1 MRSRSTL
8 HLAER
13 LVELIAIAAA
23 YYAVGRLSLLLAIP
37 PGYAT
42 AVWPASGIALAAT
55 LLRGYRVWPGILLGS
70 FLINVWTSLD
80 TGSAASIFKSIF
92 LVISIGAGASLQAIV
107 GALLMSRFVRH
118 PTALIGEK
126 DVFKF
131 LLLGGPISCL
141 VNATWGVTS
150 LLLAGVIQPADYLL
164 HWWTWWLG
172 DTIGVIAFTPLVLIW
187 AAKPQG
193 ASLRRQ
199 ISVSLP
205 VCLTFALVV
214 LCFVYTSAW
223 EQNRIAAEFERRTDK
238 VFQELEENFDNYID
252 ALHSI
257 ESFFGSSVNVGR
269 QEFKSFVSRWFSRHP
284 GIQALSWN
292 PRVLD
297 SERTAYEQAARRN
310 GFTNF
315 QITEQNGQGEL
326 ARAAPRAEYAPVYYL
341 EPYVGNESA
350 LGFDVASDPIRRE
363 ALNQAR
369 DTGKPRATDPTT
381 LVQDAELKPGFLV
394 FLPIYRNGLPQ
405 RTPEER
411 RRNLQGYATG
421 AFRFSDLIKTSLK
434 GGEEPKDVEIRLYD
448 DTGGG
453 KRRLLYDHRSQALSS
468 KDPPVETDTVMKPA
482 VLQRVIPFEM
492 AGRRWIIQFA
502 PTKEYLTAQRSWQV
516 WSVLAGGLLFTGLL
530 GAFLLM
536 VTGRAAELQAINR
549 DLQKEITDRKSAEEA
564 LRKSEARKG
573 AILESVL
580 DGIISMDHEGKLL
593 EFNPAA
599 EKMFRYKRADVVGK
613 SMAELIIPP
622 SLREKHRHG
631 MAHYL
636 ATGEGPILGKRIEM
650 PAMRADGT
658 EFPVELSVTRIGQ
671 DEPPLF
677 TGYFRDT
684 TDQKAQEEIRRRSEE
699 LEEQNRRVQEA
710 NRLKSEF
717 LANMSHELRTPLN
730 AIIGFSELI
739 HDAKLGPVSAEHK
752 EYLGDILTSARHLL
766 ALINDVLD
774 LAKVEAGKMDFS
786 PEPIN
791 LTKLIG
797 DLRKIFQPLS
807 ASKRLTVEVEVASM
821 IEQVVIDPA
830 KLKQV
835 LYNYL
840 SNAIK
845 FTPDGGRVTVR
856 ALPEDPEHFRLE
868 VEDTGIGIEP
878 DQISKLFVE
887 FQQLEAG
894 ITKKHQGTGLGLAL
908 TKKIVEAQGG
918 RVGVQSTHGRGSL
931 FHAVLPRNA
940 EQKKEF
946 RVEDFPSASS
956 TTDAPKV
963 LVIED
968 NDQDRNWLIKILAD
982 AGYSVDAIMTGTEG
996 IAKAQDNIYSAVL
1009 LDLILPDTGGWD
1021 ILHSI
1026 RANGPN
1032 QSTPVIVVTVV
1043 AEKGVAQGFPIQDYL
1058 VKPIHSDT
1066 LLDSLRNAGVEP
1078 NGIERKVLVVDDDP
1092 NTLKIARTALQSS
1105 GYRAVCHASPTGG
1118 LAAAANSELDAVILD
1133 LLMPEMDGF
1142 EFLERL
1148 RQSANNKN
1156 VPVIVWTNKDITME
1170 EMDRLKRSAQ
1180 SIALK
1185 GRDNIDAVI
1194 RDLQRHLP
1202 QSAAN
1207 PSSVEKQIGAASLK
1221 S

>member
-80 TGSAASIFKSIF
+80 TGSATSIFKSIF

-214 LCFVYTSAW
+214 LSFVYTSAW
-223 EQNRIAAEFERRTDK
+223 EQTRIAAEFERRTDK
-238 VFQELEENFDNYID
+238 VFQELEDNFDNYID

-257 ESFFGSSVNVGR
+257 ESFFGSSVTVGR
-269 QEFKSFVSRWFSRHP
+269 QEFKSFVSRWFLRHR

-326 ARAAPRAEYAPVYYL
+326 ARAAPRAEYVPVYYL

-350 LGFDVASDPIRRE
+350 LGFDVASDPVRRE

-421 AFRFSDLIKTSLK
+421 AFRVSDLIKTSLK

-453 KRRLLYDHRSQALSS
+453 KRRLLYDHRSQALGS

-502 PTKEYLTAQRSWQV
+502 PTKEYLAAQRSWQV
-516 WSVLAGGLLFTGLL
+516 WSVLAGGLLFSGLL

-580 DGIISMDHEGKLL
+580 DGIITMDHEGKLL

-599 EKMFRYKRADVVGK
+599 EEMFRYKRADVVGK

-622 SLREKHRHG
+622 SLRERHRRG
-631 MAHYL
+631 IAHYL
-636 ATGEGPILGKRIEM
+636 ATGEGPILGNRIEM
-650 PAMRADGT
+650 TAMRADGT
-658 EFPVELSVTRIGQ
+658 EFPVELSVMRIGQ

-677 TGYFRDT
+677 TGYFRDI
-684 TDQKAQEEIRRRSEE
+684 TDQNAQEEIRRRSEE

-730 AIIGFSELI
+730 GIIGFAELM
-739 HDAKLGPVSAEHK
+739 HDGRVGPISTQHQ
-752 EYLGDILTSARHLL
+752 EYLGDILTSAKHLL
-766 ALINDVLD
+766 QLINDVLD
-774 LAKVEAGKMDFS
+774 LSKVEAGKFEFK
-786 PEPIN
+786 PEPVIPE
-791 LTKLIG
+791 LLVREVCEIVRTL
-797 DLRKIFQPLS
+797 
-807 ASKRLTVEVEVASM
+807 AAHKRIQLGIEIDAAVTGIVADSRS
-821 IEQVVIDPA
+821 
-830 KLKQV
+830 LKQI

-840 SNAIK
+840 SNALK
-845 FTPDGGRVTVR
+845 FTPDEGKVVIRVK
-856 ALPEDPEHFRLE
+856 PENQDYFRIE
-868 VEDTGIGIEP
+868 VEDSGIGIKA
-878 DQISKLFVE
+878 DDLGRLFVE
-887 FQQLEAG
+887 FQQLDAG
-894 ITKKHQGTGLGLAL
+894 SAKKYSGTGLGLAL
-908 TKKIVEAQGG
+908 TKRIVEAHGG
-918 RVGVQSTHGRGSL
+918 KVGVDSTVEKGSI
-931 FHAVLPRNA
+931 FYAVLPRVFHVPGEIVDQERFA
-940 EQKKEF
+940 MAPPGAPLILV
-946 RVEDFPSASS
+946 VEDEP
-956 TTDAPKV
+956 
-963 LVIED
+963 ED
-968 NDQDRNWLIKILAD
+968 RAWLARELAE
-982 AGYSVDAIMTGTEG
+982 AGYAVDTVATGAEALVHCREMRFDAIMLDMMLPDMSGR
-996 IAKAQDNIYSAVL
+996 AVL
-1009 LDLILPDTGGWD
+1009 GK
-1021 ILHSI
+1021 I
-1026 RANGPN
+1026 RERGLNLE
-1032 QSTPVIVVTVV
+1032 TPVIVVSVL
-1043 AEKGVAQGFPIQDYL
+1043 ADKGIGVGYEVRDILA
-1058 VKPIHSDT
+1058 KPVSGDEI
-1066 LLDSLRNAGVEP
+1066 LKALKRCGVEP
-1078 NGIERKVLVVDDDP
+1078 SNRRPILVVDDDESALKLADK
-1092 NTLKIARTALQSS
+1092 TLRAL
-1105 GYRAVCHASPTGG
+1105 GYRAVCRQDVTSALS
-1118 LAAAANSELDAVILD
+1118 AAAKEHPAAVILD
-1133 LLMPEMDGF
+1133 VVIPEINGF
-1142 EFLERL
+1142 EFLKRF
-1148 RQSANNKN
+1148 RNTQAGRRT
-1156 VPVIVWTNKDITME
+1156 PVIVWTGKDLTSAERRHLQSTADSVVMKSE
-1170 EMDRLKRSAQ
+1170 VADELLRELKDCFERRTVTRKGHPGRDLKR
-1180 SIALK
+1180 I
-1185 GRDNIDAVI
+1185 IC
-1194 RDLQRHLP
+1194 
-1202 QSAAN
+1202 
-1207 PSSVEKQIGAASLK
+1207 
-1221 S
+1221 

>member
-214 LCFVYTSAW
+214 LSFVYTSAW
-223 EQNRIAAEFERRTDK
+223 EQTRIAAEFERRTDK
-238 VFQELEENFDNYID
+238 VFQELEDNFDNYID

-269 QEFKSFVSRWFSRHP
+269 QEFKSFVSRWFLRHR

-297 SERTAYEQAARRN
+297 TERTAYEQAARRN

-326 ARAAPRAEYAPVYYL
+326 ARAAPRAEYVPVFYL

-350 LGFDVASDPIRRE
+350 LGFDVASDPVRRE

-421 AFRFSDLIKTSLK
+421 AFRVSDLIKTSLK

-453 KRRLLYDHRSQALSS
+453 KRRLLYDHRSQALGS

-502 PTKEYLTAQRSWQV
+502 PTKEYLAAQRSWQV
-516 WSVLAGGLLFTGLL
+516 WSVLAGGLLFSGLL

-580 DGIISMDHEGKLL
+580 DGIITMDHEGKLL

-599 EKMFRYKRADVVGK
+599 EEMFGCKRADVVGK
-613 SMAELIIPP
+613 SLAELIIPP
-622 SLREKHRHG
+622 SLREKHRRG

-658 EFPVELSVTRIGQ
+658 EFPIELSVMRIGQ

-677 TGYFRDT
+677 TGYFRDI
-684 TDQKAQEEIRRRSEE
+684 TDQNAQEEIRRRSEE

-730 AIIGFSELI
+730 GIIGFAELM
-739 HDAKLGPVSAEHK
+739 HDGRVGPVSTQHQ
-752 EYLGDILTSARHLL
+752 EYLGDILTSAKHLL
-766 ALINDVLD
+766 QLINDVLD
-774 LAKVEAGKMDFS
+774 LSKVAAGKFEFK
-786 PEPIN
+786 PEPVIPE
-791 LTKLIG
+791 LLVREVCEIVRTL
-797 DLRKIFQPLS
+797 
-807 ASKRLTVEVEVASM
+807 AAHKRIQLGIEIDAAVTGIVADSRS
-821 IEQVVIDPA
+821 
-830 KLKQV
+830 LKQI

-840 SNAIK
+840 SNALK
-845 FTPDGGRVTVR
+845 FTPDEGKVVIRVK
-856 ALPEDPEHFRLE
+856 PENQDYFRIE
-868 VEDTGIGIEP
+868 VEDSGIGIKA
-878 DQISKLFVE
+878 DDLGRLFVE
-887 FQQLEAG
+887 FQQLDASSA
-894 ITKKHQGTGLGLAL
+894 KKYSGTGLGLAL
-908 TKKIVEAQGG
+908 TKRIVEAHGG
-918 RVGVQSTHGRGSL
+918 KVGVDSTVEKGSI
-931 FHAVLPRNA
+931 FYAVLPRVFHVPGEIVDQERFA
-940 EQKKEF
+940 MAPPGAPLILV
-946 RVEDFPSASS
+946 VEDEP
-956 TTDAPKV
+956 
-963 LVIED
+963 ED
-968 NDQDRNWLIKILAD
+968 RAWLARELAE
-982 AGYSVDAIMTGTEG
+982 AGYAVDTITTGAEALVHYREMRFDTIMLDMMLPDMSGR
-996 IAKAQDNIYSAVL
+996 AVL
-1009 LDLILPDTGGWD
+1009 GK
-1021 ILHSI
+1021 I
-1026 RANGPN
+1026 RKRGLNLE
-1032 QSTPVIVVTVV
+1032 TPVIVVSVL
-1043 AEKGVAQGFPIQDYL
+1043 ADKGIGVGYEVRDILA
-1058 VKPIHSDT
+1058 KPVSGDEI
-1066 LLDSLRNAGVEP
+1066 LKALKRCGVEP
-1078 NGIERKVLVVDDDP
+1078 SNRRPILVVDDDESALKLADK
-1092 NTLKIARTALQSS
+1092 TLRAL
-1105 GYRAVCHASPTGG
+1105 GYRAVCRQDVTSALS
-1118 LAAAANSELDAVILD
+1118 AAAKERPAAVVLD
-1133 LLMPEMDGF
+1133 LVIPGINGF
-1142 EFLERL
+1142 EFLKRF
-1148 RQSANNKN
+1148 RNTRAGRRT
-1156 VPVIVWTNKDITME
+1156 PVIVWTGKDLTSAERRHLQSTADSVVMKSE
-1170 EMDRLKRSAQ
+1170 VADELLRELKDCFERRTVTRKGHPGRDLKR
-1180 SIALK
+1180 I
-1185 GRDNIDAVI
+1185 IC
-1194 RDLQRHLP
+1194 
-1202 QSAAN
+1202 
-1207 PSSVEKQIGAASLK
+1207 
-1221 S
+1221 

>member
-80 TGSAASIFKSIF
+80 TGSATSIFKSIF
-92 LVISIGAGASLQAIV
+92 LVVSIGAGASLQAIV

-131 LLLGGPISCL
+131 LLLGGPVSCL

-150 LLLAGVIQPADYLL
+150 LLLAGVIQPADYLF

-223 EQNRIAAEFERRTDK
+223 ERNRIAAEFERRTDK
-238 VFQELEENFDNYID
+238 VFQELEDNFDNYID

-257 ESFFGSSVNVGR
+257 ESFFGSSVTVGR
-269 QEFKSFVSRWFSRHP
+269 QEFKSFVSRWFLRHR

-326 ARAAPRAEYAPVYYL
+326 ARAAPRAEYVPVYYL

-350 LGFDVASDPIRRE
+350 LGFDVASDPVRRE

-421 AFRFSDLIKTSLK
+421 AFRVSDLIKTSLK

-453 KRRLLYDHRSQALSS
+453 KRRLLYDHRSQALGS

-502 PTKEYLTAQRSWQV
+502 PTKEYLAAQRSWQV
-516 WSVLAGGLLFTGLL
+516 WSVLAGGLLFSGLL

-580 DGIISMDHEGKLL
+580 DGIITMDHEGKLL

-599 EKMFRYKRADVVGK
+599 EEMFRYKRADVVGK

-622 SLREKHRHG
+622 SLRERHRRG
-631 MAHYL
+631 IAHYL

-658 EFPVELSVTRIGQ
+658 EFPIELSVMRIGQ

-677 TGYFRDT
+677 TGYFRDI
-684 TDQKAQEEIRRRSEE
+684 TDQNAQEEIRRRSEE

-730 AIIGFSELI
+730 GIIGFAELM
-739 HDAKLGPVSAEHK
+739 HDGRVGPVSTQHQ
-752 EYLGDILTSARHLL
+752 EYLGDILTSAKHLL
-766 ALINDVLD
+766 QLINDVLD
-774 LAKVEAGKMDFS
+774 LSKVEAGKFEFK
-786 PEPIN
+786 PEPVIPE
-791 LTKLIG
+791 LLV
-797 DLRKIFQPLS
+797 R
-807 ASKRLTVEVEVASM
+807 EVCEIVRTLAAHRRIQLGIEIDAAVTGIVADSRS
-821 IEQVVIDPA
+821 
-830 KLKQV
+830 LKQI

-840 SNAIK
+840 SNALK
-845 FTPDGGRVTVR
+845 FTPDEGKVVIRVK
-856 ALPEDPEHFRLE
+856 PENQDYFRIE
-868 VEDTGIGIEP
+868 VEDSGIGIKA
-878 DQISKLFVE
+878 DDLGRLFVE
-887 FQQLEAG
+887 FQQLDAG
-894 ITKKHQGTGLGLAL
+894 SAKKYSGTGLGLVL
-908 TKKIVEAQGG
+908 TKRIVEAHGG
-918 RVGVQSTHGRGSL
+918 KVGVDSTVEKGSI
-931 FHAVLPRNA
+931 FYAVLPRVFHVPGEIVDQERFA
-940 EQKKEF
+940 MAPPGAPLILV
-946 RVEDFPSASS
+946 VEDEP
-956 TTDAPKV
+956 
-963 LVIED
+963 ED
-968 NDQDRNWLIKILAD
+968 RAWLARELAE
-982 AGYSVDAIMTGTEG
+982 AGYAVDTVATGAEALVHCREMRFDAIMLDMMLPDMSGR
-996 IAKAQDNIYSAVL
+996 AVL
-1009 LDLILPDTGGWD
+1009 GE
-1021 ILHSI
+1021 I
-1026 RANGPN
+1026 RERGLNLE
-1032 QSTPVIVVTVV
+1032 TPVIVVSVL
-1043 AEKGVAQGFPIQDYL
+1043 ADKGIGVGYEVRDILA
-1058 VKPIHSDT
+1058 KPVSGDEI
-1066 LLDSLRNAGVEP
+1066 LKALDRCGVEP
-1078 NGIERKVLVVDDDP
+1078 SNRRPILVVDDDESALKLADK
-1092 NTLKIARTALQSS
+1092 TLRAL
-1105 GYRAVCHASPTGG
+1105 GYRAVCRQDVTSALS
-1118 LAAAANSELDAVILD
+1118 AAAKEHPAAVILD
-1133 LLMPEMDGF
+1133 VVIPEINGF
-1142 EFLERL
+1142 EFLKRF
-1148 RQSANNKN
+1148 RNTQAGRRT
-1156 VPVIVWTNKDITME
+1156 PVIVWTGKDLTSAERRHLQSTADSVVMKSE
-1170 EMDRLKRSAQ
+1170 VADELLRELKDCFERRTVTRKGHPGRDLKR
-1180 SIALK
+1180 I
-1185 GRDNIDAVI
+1185 IC
-1194 RDLQRHLP
+1194 
-1202 QSAAN
+1202 
-1207 PSSVEKQIGAASLK
+1207 
-1221 S
+1221 

>member
-80 TGSAASIFKSIF
+80 TGSATSIFKSIF
-92 LVISIGAGASLQAIV
+92 LVVSIGAGASLQAIV

-214 LCFVYTSAW
+214 LSFVYTSAW
-223 EQNRIAAEFERRTDK
+223 EQTRIAAEFERRTDK
-238 VFQELEENFDNYID
+238 VFQELEDNFDNYID

-257 ESFFGSSVNVGR
+257 ESFFGSSVTVGR
-269 QEFKSFVSRWFSRHP
+269 QEFKSFVSRWFLRHR

-421 AFRFSDLIKTSLK
+421 AFRVSDLIKTSLK

-453 KRRLLYDHRSQALSS
+453 KRRLLYDHRSQALGS

-502 PTKEYLTAQRSWQV
+502 PTKEYLAAQRSWQV

-530 GAFLLM
+530 GAFLLV

-580 DGIISMDHEGKLL
+580 DGIITMDHEGKLL

-599 EKMFRYKRADVVGK
+599 EEMFRYKRADVVGK

-622 SLREKHRHG
+622 SLRERHRRG
-631 MAHYL
+631 IAHYL
-636 ATGEGPILGKRIEM
+636 ATGEGPILGNRIEM
-650 PAMRADGT
+650 TAMRADGT
-658 EFPVELSVTRIGQ
+658 EFPVELSVMRIGQ

-677 TGYFRDT
+677 TGYFRDI
-684 TDQKAQEEIRRRSEE
+684 TDQNAQEEIRRRSEE

-730 AIIGFSELI
+730 GIIGFAELM
-739 HDAKLGPVSAEHK
+739 HDGRVGPISTQHQ
-752 EYLGDILTSARHLL
+752 EYLGDILTSAKHLL
-766 ALINDVLD
+766 QLINDVLD
-774 LAKVEAGKMDFS
+774 LSKVEAGKFEFK
-786 PEPIN
+786 PEPVIPE
-791 LTKLIG
+791 LLVREVCEIVRTL
-797 DLRKIFQPLS
+797 
-807 ASKRLTVEVEVASM
+807 AAHKRIQLGIEIDAAVTGIVADSRS
-821 IEQVVIDPA
+821 
-830 KLKQV
+830 LKQI

-840 SNAIK
+840 SNALK
-845 FTPDGGRVTVR
+845 FTPDEGKVVIRVK
-856 ALPEDPEHFRLE
+856 PENQDYFRIE
-868 VEDTGIGIEP
+868 VEDSGIGIKA
-878 DQISKLFVE
+878 DDLGRLFVE
-887 FQQLEAG
+887 FQQLDAG
-894 ITKKHQGTGLGLAL
+894 SAKKYSGTGLGLAL
-908 TKKIVEAQGG
+908 TKRIVEAHGG
-918 RVGVQSTHGRGSL
+918 KVGVDSTVEKGSI
-931 FHAVLPRNA
+931 FYAVLPRVFHVPGEIVDQERFA
-940 EQKKEF
+940 MAPPGAPLILV
-946 RVEDFPSASS
+946 VEDEP
-956 TTDAPKV
+956 
-963 LVIED
+963 ED
-968 NDQDRNWLIKILAD
+968 RAWLARELAE
-982 AGYSVDAIMTGTEG
+982 AGYAVDTVATGAEALVHCREMRFDAIMLDMMLPDMSGR
-996 IAKAQDNIYSAVL
+996 AVL
-1009 LDLILPDTGGWD
+1009 GK
-1021 ILHSI
+1021 I
-1026 RANGPN
+1026 RERGLNLE
-1032 QSTPVIVVTVV
+1032 TPVIVVSVL
-1043 AEKGVAQGFPIQDYL
+1043 ADKGIGVGYEVRDILA
-1058 VKPIHSDT
+1058 KPVSGDEI
-1066 LLDSLRNAGVEP
+1066 LKALKRCGVEP
-1078 NGIERKVLVVDDDP
+1078 SNRRPILVVDDDESALKLADK
-1092 NTLKIARTALQSS
+1092 TLRAL
-1105 GYRAVCHASPTGG
+1105 GYRAVCRQDVTSALS
-1118 LAAAANSELDAVILD
+1118 AAAKEHPAAVILD
-1133 LLMPEMDGF
+1133 VVIPEINGF
-1142 EFLERL
+1142 EFLKRF
-1148 RQSANNKN
+1148 RNTQAGRRT
-1156 VPVIVWTNKDITME
+1156 PVIVWTGKDLTSAERRHLQSTADSVVMKSE
-1170 EMDRLKRSAQ
+1170 VADELLRELKDCFERRTVTRKGHPGRDLKR
-1180 SIALK
+1180 I
-1185 GRDNIDAVI
+1185 IC
-1194 RDLQRHLP
+1194 
-1202 QSAAN
+1202 
-1207 PSSVEKQIGAASLK
+1207 
-1221 S
+1221 

>member
-1 MRSRSTL
+1 M
-8 HLAER
+8 AER

-80 TGSAASIFKSIF
+80 TGSATSIFKSIF
-92 LVISIGAGASLQAIV
+92 LVVSIGAGASLQAIV

-214 LCFVYTSAW
+214 LSFVYTSAW
-223 EQNRIAAEFERRTDK
+223 EQTRIAAEFERRTDK
-238 VFQELEENFDNYID
+238 VFQELEDNFDNYID

-257 ESFFGSSVNVGR
+257 ESFFGSSVTVGR
-269 QEFKSFVSRWFSRHP
+269 QEFKSFVSRWFLRHR

-297 SERTAYEQAARRN
+297 TERTAYEQAARRN

-350 LGFDVASDPIRRE
+350 LGFDVASDPVRRE

-421 AFRFSDLIKTSLK
+421 AFRVSDLIKTSLK

-453 KRRLLYDHRSQALSS
+453 KRRLLYDHRSQALGS

-502 PTKEYLTAQRSWQV
+502 PTKEYLAAQRSWQI

-530 GAFLLM
+530 GAFSLM

-549 DLQKEITDRKSAEEA
+549 DLQKEITDRKLAEEA

-573 AILESVL
+573 AILESAL
-580 DGIISMDHEGKLL
+580 DGIISMDYEGKLL

-622 SLREKHRHG
+622 SLREKHRRG

-677 TGYFRDT
+677 TGYFRDI
-684 TDQKAQEEIRRRSEE
+684 TDQNAQEEIRRRSEE

-730 AIIGFSELI
+730 GIIGFAELM
-739 HDAKLGPVSAEHK
+739 HDGRVGPISTQHQ
-752 EYLGDILTSARHLL
+752 EYLGDILTSAKHLL
-766 ALINDVLD
+766 QLINDVLD
-774 LAKVEAGKMDFS
+774 LSKVEAGKFEFK
-786 PEPIN
+786 PEPVIPE
-791 LTKLIG
+791 LLVREVCEIVRTL
-797 DLRKIFQPLS
+797 
-807 ASKRLTVEVEVASM
+807 AAHKRIQLGIEV
-821 IEQVVIDPA
+821 DPA
-830 KLKQV
+830 VTGIVADSRSLKQI

-840 SNAIK
+840 SNALK
-845 FTPDGGRVTVR
+845 FTPDEGKVVIRVK
-856 ALPEDPEHFRLE
+856 PENQDYFRIE
-868 VEDTGIGIEP
+868 VEDSGIGIKA
-878 DQISKLFVE
+878 DDLGRLFVE
-887 FQQLEAG
+887 FQQLDAG
-894 ITKKHQGTGLGLAL
+894 SAKKYSGTGLGLAL
-908 TKKIVEAQGG
+908 TKRIVEAHGG
-918 RVGVQSTHGRGSL
+918 KVGVDSTVEKGSI
-931 FHAVLPRNA
+931 FYAVLPRVFHVPGEIVDQERFA
-940 EQKKEF
+940 MAPPGAPLILV
-946 RVEDFPSASS
+946 VEDEP
-956 TTDAPKV
+956 
-963 LVIED
+963 ED
-968 NDQDRNWLIKILAD
+968 RAWLARELAE
-982 AGYSVDAIMTGTEG
+982 AGYAVDTVATGAEALVHCREMRFDAIMLDMMLPDMSGR
-996 IAKAQDNIYSAVL
+996 AVL
-1009 LDLILPDTGGWD
+1009 GK
-1021 ILHSI
+1021 I
-1026 RANGPN
+1026 RERGLNLE
-1032 QSTPVIVVTVV
+1032 TPVIVVSVL
-1043 AEKGVAQGFPIQDYL
+1043 ADKGIGVGYEVRDILA
-1058 VKPIHSDT
+1058 KPVSPGEI
-1066 LLDSLRNAGVEP
+1066 LKALDRCGVEP
-1078 NGIERKVLVVDDDP
+1078 SNRRPILVVDDDESALKLADK
-1092 NTLKIARTALQSS
+1092 TLRAL
-1105 GYRAVCHASPTGG
+1105 GYRAVCRQDVTSALS
-1118 LAAAANSELDAVILD
+1118 AAAKEHPAAVILD
-1133 LLMPEMDGF
+1133 VVIPEINGF
-1142 EFLERL
+1142 EFLKRF
-1148 RQSANNKN
+1148 RNTQAGRRT
-1156 VPVIVWTNKDITME
+1156 PVIVWTGKDLTSAERRHLQSTADSVVMKSE
-1170 EMDRLKRSAQ
+1170 VADELLRELKDCFERRTVTRKGHPGRDLKR
-1180 SIALK
+1180 I
-1185 GRDNIDAVI
+1185 IC
-1194 RDLQRHLP
+1194 
-1202 QSAAN
+1202 
-1207 PSSVEKQIGAASLK
+1207 
-1221 S
+1221 

>member
-80 TGSAASIFKSIF
+80 TGSATSIFKSIF

-214 LCFVYTSAW
+214 LSFVYTSAW
-223 EQNRIAAEFERRTDK
+223 EQTRIAAEFERRTDK
-238 VFQELEENFDNYID
+238 VFQELEDNFDNYID

-257 ESFFGSSVNVGR
+257 ESFFGSSVTVGR
-269 QEFKSFVSRWFSRHP
+269 QEFKSFVSRWFLRHR

-326 ARAAPRAEYAPVYYL
+326 ARAAPRAEYVPVYYL

-421 AFRFSDLIKTSLK
+421 AFRVSDLIKTSLK

-453 KRRLLYDHRSQALSS
+453 KRRLLYDHRSQALGS

-502 PTKEYLTAQRSWQV
+502 PTKEYLAAQRSWQV
-516 WSVLAGGLLFTGLL
+516 WSVLAGGLLFSGLL

-580 DGIISMDHEGKLL
+580 DGIITMDHEGKLL

-599 EKMFRYKRADVVGK
+599 EEMFRYKRADVVGK

-622 SLREKHRHG
+622 SLRERHRRG
-631 MAHYL
+631 IAHYL
-636 ATGEGPILGKRIEM
+636 ATGEGPILGNRIEM
-650 PAMRADGT
+650 TAMRADGT
-658 EFPVELSVTRIGQ
+658 EFPVELSVMRIGQ

-677 TGYFRDT
+677 TGYFRDI
-684 TDQKAQEEIRRRSEE
+684 TDQNAQEEIRRRSEE

-730 AIIGFSELI
+730 GIIGFAELM
-739 HDAKLGPVSAEHK
+739 HDGRVGPVSTQHQ
-752 EYLGDILTSARHLL
+752 EYLGDILTSAKHLL
-766 ALINDVLD
+766 QLINDVLD
-774 LAKVEAGKMDFS
+774 LSKVEAGKFEFK
-786 PEPIN
+786 PEPVIPE
-791 LTKLIG
+791 LLVREVCEIVRTL
-797 DLRKIFQPLS
+797 
-807 ASKRLTVEVEVASM
+807 AAHKRIQLGIEIDAAVTGIVADSRS
-821 IEQVVIDPA
+821 
-830 KLKQV
+830 LKQI

-840 SNAIK
+840 SNALK
-845 FTPDGGRVTVR
+845 FTPDEGKVVIRVK
-856 ALPEDPEHFRLE
+856 PENQDYFRIE
-868 VEDTGIGIEP
+868 VEDSGIGIKA
-878 DQISKLFVE
+878 DDLGRLFVE
-887 FQQLEAG
+887 FQQLDASSA
-894 ITKKHQGTGLGLAL
+894 KKYSGTGLGLAL
-908 TKKIVEAQGG
+908 TKRIVEAHGG
-918 RVGVQSTHGRGSL
+918 KVGVDSTVEKGSI
-931 FHAVLPRNA
+931 FYAVLPRVFHVPGEIVDQERFA
-940 EQKKEF
+940 MAPPGAPLILV
-946 RVEDFPSASS
+946 VEDEP
-956 TTDAPKV
+956 
-963 LVIED
+963 ED
-968 NDQDRNWLIKILAD
+968 RAWLARELAE
-982 AGYSVDAIMTGTEG
+982 AGYAVDTVATGAEALVHCREMRFDAIMLDMMLPDMSGR
-996 IAKAQDNIYSAVL
+996 AVL
-1009 LDLILPDTGGWD
+1009 GK
-1021 ILHSI
+1021 I
-1026 RANGPN
+1026 RERGLNLE
-1032 QSTPVIVVTVV
+1032 TPVIVVSVL
-1043 AEKGVAQGFPIQDYL
+1043 ADKGIGVGYEVRDILA
-1058 VKPIHSDT
+1058 KPVSGDEI
-1066 LLDSLRNAGVEP
+1066 LKALKRCGVEP
-1078 NGIERKVLVVDDDP
+1078 SNRRPILVVDDDESALKLADK
-1092 NTLKIARTALQSS
+1092 TLRAL
-1105 GYRAVCHASPTGG
+1105 GYRAVCRQDVTSALS
-1118 LAAAANSELDAVILD
+1118 AAAKEHPAAVILD
-1133 LLMPEMDGF
+1133 VVIPEINGF
-1142 EFLERL
+1142 EFLKRF
-1148 RQSANNKN
+1148 RNTQAGRRT
-1156 VPVIVWTNKDITME
+1156 PVIVWTGKDLTSAERRHLQSTADSVVMKSE
-1170 EMDRLKRSAQ
+1170 VADELLRELKDCFERRTVTRKGHPGRDLKR
-1180 SIALK
+1180 I
-1185 GRDNIDAVI
+1185 IC
-1194 RDLQRHLP
+1194 
-1202 QSAAN
+1202 
-1207 PSSVEKQIGAASLK
+1207 
-1221 S
+1221 

>member
-80 TGSAASIFKSIF
+80 TGSATSIFKSIF
-92 LVISIGAGASLQAIV
+92 LVVSIGAGASLQAIV

-214 LCFVYTSAW
+214 LSFVYTSAW
-223 EQNRIAAEFERRTDK
+223 EQTRIAAEFERRTDK
-238 VFQELEENFDNYID
+238 VFQELEDNFDNYID

-257 ESFFGSSVNVGR
+257 ESFFGSSVTVGR
-269 QEFKSFVSRWFSRHP
+269 QEFKSFVSRWFLRHR

-421 AFRFSDLIKTSLK
+421 AFRVSDLIKTSLK

-453 KRRLLYDHRSQALSS
+453 KRRLLYDHRSQALGS

-502 PTKEYLTAQRSWQV
+502 PTKEYLAAQRSWQV
-516 WSVLAGGLLFTGLL
+516 WSVLAGGLLFSGLL
-530 GAFLLM
+530 GVFLLM

-580 DGIISMDHEGKLL
+580 DGIITMDHEGKLL

-599 EKMFRYKRADVVGK
+599 EEMFRYKRADVVGK

-622 SLREKHRHG
+622 SLRERHRRG
-631 MAHYL
+631 IAHYL
-636 ATGEGPILGKRIEM
+636 ATGEGPILGNRIEM
-650 PAMRADGT
+650 TAMRADGT
-658 EFPVELSVTRIGQ
+658 EFPVELSVMRIGQ

-677 TGYFRDT
+677 TGYFRDI
-684 TDQKAQEEIRRRSEE
+684 TDQNAQEEIRRRSEE

-730 AIIGFSELI
+730 GIIGFAELM
-739 HDAKLGPVSAEHK
+739 HDGRVGPVSTQHQ
-752 EYLGDILTSARHLL
+752 EYLGDILTSAKHLL
-766 ALINDVLD
+766 QLINDVLD
-774 LAKVEAGKMDFS
+774 LSKVEAGKFEFK
-786 PEPIN
+786 PEPVIPE
-791 LTKLIG
+791 LLVREVCEIVRTL
-797 DLRKIFQPLS
+797 
-807 ASKRLTVEVEVASM
+807 AAHKRIQLGIEIDAAVTGIVADSRS
-821 IEQVVIDPA
+821 
-830 KLKQV
+830 LKQI

-840 SNAIK
+840 SNALK
-845 FTPDGGRVTVR
+845 FTPDEGKVVIRVK
-856 ALPEDPEHFRLE
+856 PENQDYFRIE
-868 VEDTGIGIEP
+868 VEDSGIGIKA
-878 DQISKLFVE
+878 DDLGRLFVE
-887 FQQLEAG
+887 FQQLDAG
-894 ITKKHQGTGLGLAL
+894 SAKKYSGTGLGLAL
-908 TKKIVEAQGG
+908 TKRIVEAHGG
-918 RVGVQSTHGRGSL
+918 KVGVDSTVEKGSI
-931 FHAVLPRNA
+931 FYAVLPRVFHVPGEIVDQERFA
-940 EQKKEF
+940 MAPPGAPLILV
-946 RVEDFPSASS
+946 VEDEP
-956 TTDAPKV
+956 
-963 LVIED
+963 ED
-968 NDQDRNWLIKILAD
+968 RAWLARELAE
-982 AGYSVDAIMTGTEG
+982 AGYAVDTVATGAEALVHCREMRFDAIMLDMMLPDMSGR
-996 IAKAQDNIYSAVL
+996 AVL
-1009 LDLILPDTGGWD
+1009 GK
-1021 ILHSI
+1021 I
-1026 RANGPN
+1026 RERGLNLE
-1032 QSTPVIVVTVV
+1032 TPVIVVSVL
-1043 AEKGVAQGFPIQDYL
+1043 ADKGIGVGYEVRDILA
-1058 VKPIHSDT
+1058 KPVSGDEI
-1066 LLDSLRNAGVEP
+1066 LKALKRCGVEP
-1078 NGIERKVLVVDDDP
+1078 SNRRPILVVDDDESALKLADK
-1092 NTLKIARTALQSS
+1092 TLRAL
-1105 GYRAVCHASPTGG
+1105 GYRAVCRQDVTSALS
-1118 LAAAANSELDAVILD
+1118 AAAKEHPAAVILD
-1133 LLMPEMDGF
+1133 VVIPEINGF
-1142 EFLERL
+1142 EFLKRF
-1148 RQSANNKN
+1148 RNTQAGRRT
-1156 VPVIVWTNKDITME
+1156 PVIVWTGKDLTSAERRHLQSTADSVVMKSE
-1170 EMDRLKRSAQ
+1170 VADELLRELKDCFERRTVTRKGHPGRDLKR
-1180 SIALK
+1180 I
-1185 GRDNIDAVI
+1185 IC
-1194 RDLQRHLP
+1194 
-1202 QSAAN
+1202 
-1207 PSSVEKQIGAASLK
+1207 
-1221 S
+1221 

>member
-80 TGSAASIFKSIF
+80 TGSATSIFKSIF
-92 LVISIGAGASLQAIV
+92 LVVSIGAGASLQAIV

-214 LCFVYTSAW
+214 LSFVYTSAW
-223 EQNRIAAEFERRTDK
+223 EQTRIAAEFERRTDK
-238 VFQELEENFDNYID
+238 VFQELEDNFDNYID

-257 ESFFGSSVNVGR
+257 ESFFGSSVTVGR
-269 QEFKSFVSRWFSRHP
+269 QEFKSFVSRWFLRHR

-326 ARAAPRAEYAPVYYL
+326 ARAAPRAEYVPVYYL

-350 LGFDVASDPIRRE
+350 LGFDVASDPVRRE

-421 AFRFSDLIKTSLK
+421 AFRVSDLIKTSLK

-453 KRRLLYDHRSQALSS
+453 KRRLLYDHRSQALGS

-502 PTKEYLTAQRSWQV
+502 PTKEYLAAQRSWQV
-516 WSVLAGGLLFTGLL
+516 WSVLAGGLLFSGLL

-580 DGIISMDHEGKLL
+580 DGIITMDHEGKLL

-599 EKMFRYKRADVVGK
+599 EEMFRYKRADVVGK

-622 SLREKHRHG
+622 SLRERHRRG
-631 MAHYL
+631 IAHYL
-636 ATGEGPILGKRIEM
+636 ATGEGPILGNRIEM
-650 PAMRADGT
+650 TAMRADGT
-658 EFPVELSVTRIGQ
+658 EFPVELSVMRIGQ

-677 TGYFRDT
+677 TGYFRDI
-684 TDQKAQEEIRRRSEE
+684 TDQNAQEEIRRRSEE

-730 AIIGFSELI
+730 GIIGFAELM
-739 HDAKLGPVSAEHK
+739 HDGRVGPVSTQHQ
-752 EYLGDILTSARHLL
+752 EYLGDILTSANHLL
-766 ALINDVLD
+766 QLINDVLD
-774 LAKVEAGKMDFS
+774 LSKVEAGKFEFK
-786 PEPIN
+786 PEPVIPE
-791 LTKLIG
+791 LLVREVCEIVRTL
-797 DLRKIFQPLS
+797 
-807 ASKRLTVEVEVASM
+807 AAHKRIQLGIEIDAAVTGIVADSRS
-821 IEQVVIDPA
+821 
-830 KLKQV
+830 LKQI

-840 SNAIK
+840 SNALK
-845 FTPDGGRVTVR
+845 FTPDEGKVVIRVK
-856 ALPEDPEHFRLE
+856 PENQDYFRIE
-868 VEDTGIGIEP
+868 VEDSGIGIKA
-878 DQISKLFVE
+878 DDLGRLFVE
-887 FQQLEAG
+887 FQQLDAG
-894 ITKKHQGTGLGLAL
+894 SAKKYSGTGLGLAL
-908 TKKIVEAQGG
+908 TKRIVEAHGG
-918 RVGVQSTHGRGSL
+918 KVGVDSTVEKGSI
-931 FHAVLPRNA
+931 FYAVLPRVFHVPGEIVDQERFA
-940 EQKKEF
+940 MAPPGAPLILV
-946 RVEDFPSASS
+946 VEDEP
-956 TTDAPKV
+956 
-963 LVIED
+963 ED
-968 NDQDRNWLIKILAD
+968 RAWLARELAE
-982 AGYSVDAIMTGTEG
+982 AGYAVDTVATGAEALVHCREMRFDAIMLDMMLPDMSGR
-996 IAKAQDNIYSAVL
+996 AVL
-1009 LDLILPDTGGWD
+1009 GK
-1021 ILHSI
+1021 I
-1026 RANGPN
+1026 RERGLNLE
-1032 QSTPVIVVTVV
+1032 TPVIVVSVL
-1043 AEKGVAQGFPIQDYL
+1043 ADKGIGVGYEVRDILA
-1058 VKPIHSDT
+1058 KPVSGDEI
-1066 LLDSLRNAGVEP
+1066 LKALKRCGVEP
-1078 NGIERKVLVVDDDP
+1078 SNRRPILVVDDDESALKLADK
-1092 NTLKIARTALQSS
+1092 TLRAL
-1105 GYRAVCHASPTGG
+1105 GYRAVCRQDVTSALS
-1118 LAAAANSELDAVILD
+1118 AAAKEHPAAVILD
-1133 LLMPEMDGF
+1133 VVIPEINGF
-1142 EFLERL
+1142 EFLKRF
-1148 RQSANNKN
+1148 RNTQAGRRT
-1156 VPVIVWTNKDITME
+1156 PVIVWTGKDLTSAERRHLQSTADSVVMKSE
-1170 EMDRLKRSAQ
+1170 VADELLRELKDCFERRTVTRKGHPGRDLKR
-1180 SIALK
+1180 I
-1185 GRDNIDAVI
+1185 IC
-1194 RDLQRHLP
+1194 
-1202 QSAAN
+1202 
-1207 PSSVEKQIGAASLK
+1207 
-1221 S
+1221 

>member
-13 LVELIAIAAA
+13 LVELIAIPAA

-80 TGSAASIFKSIF
+80 TGSAASILKSLF

-118 PTALIGEK
+118 PTALMGEK

-223 EQNRIAAEFERRTDK
+223 ERNRIAAEFERGTDK
-238 VFQELEENFDNYID
+238 VFQELEDNFDNYID

-269 QEFKSFVSRWFSRHP
+269 QEFKSFVSRWFLRHR

-297 SERTAYEQAARRN
+297 TERTAYEQAARRN

-369 DTGKPRATDPTT
+369 DTGKPRATDATT

-421 AFRFSDLIKTSLK
+421 AFRISDLIKTSLK

-453 KRRLLYDHRSQALSS
+453 KRRLLYDHRSQALGS

-502 PTKEYLTAQRSWQV
+502 PTKEYLAAQRSWQV
-516 WSVLAGGLLFTGLL
+516 WSVLAGGLLFKI
-530 GAFLLM
+530 
-536 VTGRAAELQAINR
+536 GRAH
-549 DLQKEITDRKSAEEA
+549 
-564 LRKSEARKG
+564 
-573 AILESVL
+573 V
-580 DGIISMDHEGKLL
+580 
-593 EFNPAA
+593 
-599 EKMFRYKRADVVGK
+599 
-613 SMAELIIPP
+613 
-622 SLREKHRHG
+622 
-631 MAHYL
+631 
-636 ATGEGPILGKRIEM
+636 
-650 PAMRADGT
+650 
-658 EFPVELSVTRIGQ
+658 
-671 DEPPLF
+671 
-677 TGYFRDT
+677 
-684 TDQKAQEEIRRRSEE
+684 
-699 LEEQNRRVQEA
+699 
-710 NRLKSEF
+710 
-717 LANMSHELRTPLN
+717 
-730 AIIGFSELI
+730 
-739 HDAKLGPVSAEHK
+739 
-752 EYLGDILTSARHLL
+752 
-766 ALINDVLD
+766 
-774 LAKVEAGKMDFS
+774 
-786 PEPIN
+786 
-791 LTKLIG
+791 
-797 DLRKIFQPLS
+797 
-807 ASKRLTVEVEVASM
+807 
-821 IEQVVIDPA
+821 
-830 KLKQV
+830 
-835 LYNYL
+835 
-840 SNAIK
+840 
-845 FTPDGGRVTVR
+845 
-856 ALPEDPEHFRLE
+856 
-868 VEDTGIGIEP
+868 
-878 DQISKLFVE
+878 
-887 FQQLEAG
+887 
-894 ITKKHQGTGLGLAL
+894 
-908 TKKIVEAQGG
+908 
-918 RVGVQSTHGRGSL
+918 
-931 FHAVLPRNA
+931 
-940 EQKKEF
+940 
-946 RVEDFPSASS
+946 
-956 TTDAPKV
+956 
-963 LVIED
+963 
-968 NDQDRNWLIKILAD
+968 
-982 AGYSVDAIMTGTEG
+982 
-996 IAKAQDNIYSAVL
+996 
-1009 LDLILPDTGGWD
+1009 
-1021 ILHSI
+1021 
-1026 RANGPN
+1026 
-1032 QSTPVIVVTVV
+1032 
-1043 AEKGVAQGFPIQDYL
+1043 
-1058 VKPIHSDT
+1058 
-1066 LLDSLRNAGVEP
+1066 
-1078 NGIERKVLVVDDDP
+1078 
-1092 NTLKIARTALQSS
+1092 
-1105 GYRAVCHASPTGG
+1105 
-1118 LAAAANSELDAVILD
+1118 
-1133 LLMPEMDGF
+1133 
-1142 EFLERL
+1142 
-1148 RQSANNKN
+1148 
-1156 VPVIVWTNKDITME
+1156 
-1170 EMDRLKRSAQ
+1170 
-1180 SIALK
+1180 
-1185 GRDNIDAVI
+1185 
-1194 RDLQRHLP
+1194 
-1202 QSAAN
+1202 
-1207 PSSVEKQIGAASLK
+1207 
-1221 S
+1221 

>member
-1 MRSRSTL
+1 M
-8 HLAER
+8 AER

-42 AVWPASGIALAAT
+42 AVWPASGVALAAT

-80 TGSAASIFKSIF
+80 TGSATSIFKSIF
-92 LVISIGAGASLQAIV
+92 LVVSIGAGASLQAIV

-223 EQNRIAAEFERRTDK
+223 ERNRIAAEFERRTDK
-238 VFQELEENFDNYID
+238 VFQELEDNFDNYID

-257 ESFFGSSVNVGR
+257 ESFFGSSVTVGR
-269 QEFKSFVSRWFSRHP
+269 QEFKSFVSRWFLRHR

-297 SERTAYEQAARRN
+297 TERTAYEQAARRN

-350 LGFDVASDPIRRE
+350 LGFDVASDPVRRE

-421 AFRFSDLIKTSLK
+421 AFRVSDLIKTSLK

-453 KRRLLYDHRSQALSS
+453 KRRLLYDHRSQALGS
-468 KDPPVETDTVMKPA
+468 KDPPVEADTVMKPA

-502 PTKEYLTAQRSWQV
+502 PTKEYLAAQRSWQI

-530 GAFLLM
+530 GAFSLM

-549 DLQKEITDRKSAEEA
+549 DLQKEITDRKLAEEA

-580 DGIISMDHEGKLL
+580 DGIITMDHEGKLL

-599 EKMFRYKRADVVGK
+599 EEMFRYKRADVVGK

-622 SLREKHRHG
+622 SLREKHRRG

-677 TGYFRDT
+677 TGYFRDI
-684 TDQKAQEEIRRRSEE
+684 TDQNAQEEIRRRSEE

-730 AIIGFSELI
+730 GIIGFAELM
-739 HDAKLGPVSAEHK
+739 HDGRVGPISTQHQ
-752 EYLGDILTSARHLL
+752 EYLGDILTSAKHLL
-766 ALINDVLD
+766 QLINDVLD
-774 LAKVEAGKMDFS
+774 LSKVEAGKFEFK
-786 PEPIN
+786 PEPVIPE
-791 LTKLIG
+791 LLVREVCEIVRTL
-797 DLRKIFQPLS
+797 
-807 ASKRLTVEVEVASM
+807 AAHKRIQLGIEIDAAVTGIVADSRS
-821 IEQVVIDPA
+821 
-830 KLKQV
+830 LKQI

-840 SNAIK
+840 SNALK
-845 FTPDGGRVTVR
+845 FTPDEGKVVIRVK
-856 ALPEDPEHFRLE
+856 PENQDYFRIE
-868 VEDTGIGIEP
+868 VEDSGIGIKA
-878 DQISKLFVE
+878 DDLGRLFVE
-887 FQQLEAG
+887 FQQLDAG
-894 ITKKHQGTGLGLAL
+894 SAKKYSGTGLGLAL
-908 TKKIVEAQGG
+908 TKRIVEAHGG
-918 RVGVQSTHGRGSL
+918 KVGVDSTVEKGSI
-931 FHAVLPRNA
+931 FYAVLPRVFHVPGEIVDQERFA
-940 EQKKEF
+940 MAPPGAPLILV
-946 RVEDFPSASS
+946 VEDEP
-956 TTDAPKV
+956 
-963 LVIED
+963 ED
-968 NDQDRNWLIKILAD
+968 RAWLARELAE
-982 AGYSVDAIMTGTEG
+982 AGYAVDTVATGAEALVHCREMRFDAIMLDMMLPDMSGR
-996 IAKAQDNIYSAVL
+996 AVL
-1009 LDLILPDTGGWD
+1009 GK
-1021 ILHSI
+1021 I
-1026 RANGPN
+1026 RERGLNLE
-1032 QSTPVIVVTVV
+1032 TPVIVVSVL
-1043 AEKGVAQGFPIQDYL
+1043 ADKGIGVGYEVRDILA
-1058 VKPIHSDT
+1058 KPVSGDEI
-1066 LLDSLRNAGVEP
+1066 LKALKRCGVEP
-1078 NGIERKVLVVDDDP
+1078 SNRRPILVVDDDESALKLADK
-1092 NTLKIARTALQSS
+1092 TLRAL
-1105 GYRAVCHASPTGG
+1105 GYRAVCRQDVTSALS
-1118 LAAAANSELDAVILD
+1118 AAAKEHPAAVILD
-1133 LLMPEMDGF
+1133 VVIPEINGF
-1142 EFLERL
+1142 EFLKRF
-1148 RQSANNKN
+1148 RNTQAGRRT
-1156 VPVIVWTNKDITME
+1156 PVIVWTGKDLTSAERRHLQSTADSVVMKSE
-1170 EMDRLKRSAQ
+1170 VADELLRELKDCFERRTVTRKGHPGRDLKR
-1180 SIALK
+1180 I
-1185 GRDNIDAVI
+1185 IC
-1194 RDLQRHLP
+1194 
-1202 QSAAN
+1202 
-1207 PSSVEKQIGAASLK
+1207 
-1221 S
+1221 

>member
-1 MRSRSTL
+1 
-8 HLAER
+8 LAER

-80 TGSAASIFKSIF
+80 TGSATSIFKSIF
-92 LVISIGAGASLQAIV
+92 LVVSIGAGASLQAIV

-214 LCFVYTSAW
+214 LSFVYTSAW
-223 EQNRIAAEFERRTDK
+223 EQTRIAAEFERRTDK
-238 VFQELEENFDNYID
+238 VFQELEDNFDNYID

-257 ESFFGSSVNVGR
+257 ESFFGSSVTVGR
-269 QEFKSFVSRWFSRHP
+269 QEFKSFVSRWFLRHR

-326 ARAAPRAEYAPVYYL
+326 ARAAPRAEYVPVYYL

-350 LGFDVASDPIRRE
+350 LGFDVASDPVRRE

-369 DTGKPRATDPTT
+369 DTGKPRATDATT

-421 AFRFSDLIKTSLK
+421 AFRVSDLIKTSLK

-453 KRRLLYDHRSQALSS
+453 KRRLLYDHRSQALGS

-502 PTKEYLTAQRSWQV
+502 PTKEYLAAQRSWQV
-516 WSVLAGGLLFTGLL
+516 WSVLAGGLLFSGLL

-580 DGIISMDHEGKLL
+580 DGIITMDHEGKLL

-599 EKMFRYKRADVVGK
+599 EEMFRYKRADVVGK

-622 SLREKHRHG
+622 SLRERHRRG
-631 MAHYL
+631 IAHYL
-636 ATGEGPILGKRIEM
+636 ATGEGPILGNRIEM
-650 PAMRADGT
+650 TAMRADGT
-658 EFPVELSVTRIGQ
+658 EFPVELSVMRIGQ

-677 TGYFRDT
+677 TGYFRDI
-684 TDQKAQEEIRRRSEE
+684 TDQNAQEEIRRRSEE

-730 AIIGFSELI
+730 GIIGFAELM
-739 HDAKLGPVSAEHK
+739 HDGRVGPISTQHQ
-752 EYLGDILTSARHLL
+752 EYLGDILTSAKHLL
-766 ALINDVLD
+766 QLINDVLD
-774 LAKVEAGKMDFS
+774 LSKVEAGKFEFK
-786 PEPIN
+786 PEPVIPE
-791 LTKLIG
+791 LLVREVCEIVRTL
-797 DLRKIFQPLS
+797 
-807 ASKRLTVEVEVASM
+807 AAHKRIQLGIEIDAAVTGIVADSRS
-821 IEQVVIDPA
+821 
-830 KLKQV
+830 LKQI

-840 SNAIK
+840 SNALK
-845 FTPDGGRVTVR
+845 FTPDEGKVVIRVK
-856 ALPEDPEHFRLE
+856 PENQDYFRIE
-868 VEDTGIGIEP
+868 VEDSGIGIKA
-878 DQISKLFVE
+878 DDLGRLFVE
-887 FQQLEAG
+887 FQQLDAG
-894 ITKKHQGTGLGLAL
+894 SAKKYSGTGLGLAL
-908 TKKIVEAQGG
+908 TKRIVEAHGG
-918 RVGVQSTHGRGSL
+918 KVGVDSTVEKGSI
-931 FHAVLPRNA
+931 FYAVLPRVFHVPGEIVDQERFA
-940 EQKKEF
+940 MAPPGAPLILV
-946 RVEDFPSASS
+946 VEDEP
-956 TTDAPKV
+956 
-963 LVIED
+963 ED
-968 NDQDRNWLIKILAD
+968 RAWLARELAE
-982 AGYSVDAIMTGTEG
+982 AGYAVDTVATGAEALVHCREMRFDAIMLDMMLPDMSGR
-996 IAKAQDNIYSAVL
+996 AVL
-1009 LDLILPDTGGWD
+1009 GK
-1021 ILHSI
+1021 I
-1026 RANGPN
+1026 RERGLNLE
-1032 QSTPVIVVTVV
+1032 TPVIVVSVL
-1043 AEKGVAQGFPIQDYL
+1043 ADKGIGVGYEVRDILA
-1058 VKPIHSDT
+1058 KPVSGDEI
-1066 LLDSLRNAGVEP
+1066 LKALKRCGVEP
-1078 NGIERKVLVVDDDP
+1078 SNRRPILVVDDDESALKLADK
-1092 NTLKIARTALQSS
+1092 TLRAL
-1105 GYRAVCHASPTGG
+1105 GYRAVCRQDVTSALS
-1118 LAAAANSELDAVILD
+1118 AAAKEHPAAVILD
-1133 LLMPEMDGF
+1133 VVIPEINGF
-1142 EFLERL
+1142 EFLKRF
-1148 RQSANNKN
+1148 RNTQAGRRT
-1156 VPVIVWTNKDITME
+1156 PVIVWTGKDLTSAERRHLQSTADSVVMKSE
-1170 EMDRLKRSAQ
+1170 VADELLRELKDCFERRTVTRKGHPGRDLKR
-1180 SIALK
+1180 I
-1185 GRDNIDAVI
+1185 IC
-1194 RDLQRHLP
+1194 
-1202 QSAAN
+1202 
-1207 PSSVEKQIGAASLK
+1207 
-1221 S
+1221 

>member
-1 MRSRSTL
+1 M
-8 HLAER
+8 AER

-80 TGSAASIFKSIF
+80 TGSATSIFKSIF
-92 LVISIGAGASLQAIV
+92 LVVSIGAGASLQAIV

-214 LCFVYTSAW
+214 LSFVYTSAW
-223 EQNRIAAEFERRTDK
+223 EQTRIAAEFERRTDK
-238 VFQELEENFDNYID
+238 VFQELEDNFDNYID

-257 ESFFGSSVNVGR
+257 ESFFGSSVTVGR
-269 QEFKSFVSRWFSRHP
+269 QEFKSFVSRWFLRHR

-326 ARAAPRAEYAPVYYL
+326 ARAAPRAEYVPVYYL

-350 LGFDVASDPIRRE
+350 LGFDVASDPVRRE

-421 AFRFSDLIKTSLK
+421 AFRVSDLIKTSLK

-453 KRRLLYDHRSQALSS
+453 KRRLLYDHRSQVLGS
-468 KDPPVETDTVMKPA
+468 KDPPVEADTVMKPA

-502 PTKEYLTAQRSWQV
+502 PTKEYLAAQRSWQV
-516 WSVLAGGLLFTGLL
+516 WSVLAGGLLFSGLL

-580 DGIISMDHEGKLL
+580 DGIITMDHEGKLL

-599 EKMFRYKRADVVGK
+599 EEMFRYKRADVVGK

-622 SLREKHRHG
+622 SLRERHRRG
-631 MAHYL
+631 IAHYL
-636 ATGEGPILGKRIEM
+636 ATGEGPILGNRIEM
-650 PAMRADGT
+650 TAMRADGT
-658 EFPVELSVTRIGQ
+658 EFPVELSVMRIGQ

-677 TGYFRDT
+677 TGYFRDI
-684 TDQKAQEEIRRRSEE
+684 TDQNAQEEIRRRSEE

-730 AIIGFSELI
+730 GIIGFAELM
-739 HDAKLGPVSAEHK
+739 HDGRVGPVSTQHQ
-752 EYLGDILTSARHLL
+752 EYLGDILTSANHLL
-766 ALINDVLD
+766 QLINDVLD
-774 LAKVEAGKMDFS
+774 LSKVEAGKFEFK
-786 PEPIN
+786 PEPVIPE
-791 LTKLIG
+791 LLVREVCEIVRTL
-797 DLRKIFQPLS
+797 
-807 ASKRLTVEVEVASM
+807 AAHKRIQLGIEIDAAVTGIVADSRS
-821 IEQVVIDPA
+821 
-830 KLKQV
+830 LKQI

-840 SNAIK
+840 SNALK
-845 FTPDGGRVTVR
+845 FTPDEGKVVIRVK
-856 ALPEDPEHFRLE
+856 PENQDYFRIE
-868 VEDTGIGIEP
+868 VEDSGIGIKA
-878 DQISKLFVE
+878 DDLGRLFVE
-887 FQQLEAG
+887 FQQLDAG
-894 ITKKHQGTGLGLAL
+894 SAKKYSGTGLGLAL
-908 TKKIVEAQGG
+908 TKRIVEAHGG
-918 RVGVQSTHGRGSL
+918 KVGVDSTVEKGSI
-931 FHAVLPRNA
+931 FYAVLPRVFHVPGEIVDQERFA
-940 EQKKEF
+940 MAPPGAPLILV
-946 RVEDFPSASS
+946 VEDEP
-956 TTDAPKV
+956 
-963 LVIED
+963 ED
-968 NDQDRNWLIKILAD
+968 RAWLARELAE
-982 AGYSVDAIMTGTEG
+982 AGYAVDTVATGAEALVHCREMRFDAIMLDMMLPDMSGR
-996 IAKAQDNIYSAVL
+996 AVL
-1009 LDLILPDTGGWD
+1009 GK
-1021 ILHSI
+1021 I
-1026 RANGPN
+1026 RERGLNLE
-1032 QSTPVIVVTVV
+1032 TPVIVVSVL
-1043 AEKGVAQGFPIQDYL
+1043 ADKGIGVGYEVRDILA
-1058 VKPIHSDT
+1058 KPVSGDEI
-1066 LLDSLRNAGVEP
+1066 LKALKRCGVEP
-1078 NGIERKVLVVDDDP
+1078 SNRRPILVVDDDESALKLADK
-1092 NTLKIARTALQSS
+1092 TLRAL
-1105 GYRAVCHASPTGG
+1105 GYRAVCRQDVTSALS
-1118 LAAAANSELDAVILD
+1118 AAAKEHPAAVILD
-1133 LLMPEMDGF
+1133 VVIPEINGF
-1142 EFLERL
+1142 EFLKRF
-1148 RQSANNKN
+1148 RNTQAGRRT
-1156 VPVIVWTNKDITME
+1156 PVIVWTGKDLTSAERRHLQSTADSVVMKSE
-1170 EMDRLKRSAQ
+1170 VADELLRELKDCFERRTVTRKGHPGRDLKR
-1180 SIALK
+1180 I
-1185 GRDNIDAVI
+1185 IC
-1194 RDLQRHLP
+1194 
-1202 QSAAN
+1202 
-1207 PSSVEKQIGAASLK
+1207 
-1221 S
+1221 

>member
-1 MRSRSTL
+1 
-8 HLAER
+8 LAER

-80 TGSAASIFKSIF
+80 TGSATSIFKSIF
-92 LVISIGAGASLQAIV
+92 LVVSIGAGASLQAIV

-172 DTIGVIAFTPLVLIW
+172 DTIGVIAFTPPVLIW

-214 LCFVYTSAW
+214 LSFVYTSAW
-223 EQNRIAAEFERRTDK
+223 EQTRIAAEFERRTDK
-238 VFQELEENFDNYID
+238 VFQELEDNFDNYID

-257 ESFFGSSVNVGR
+257 ESFFGSSVTVGR
-269 QEFKSFVSRWFSRHP
+269 QEFKSFVSRWFLRHR

-326 ARAAPRAEYAPVYYL
+326 ARAAPRAEYVPVYYL

-350 LGFDVASDPIRRE
+350 LGFDVASDPVRRE

-421 AFRFSDLIKTSLK
+421 AFRVSDLIKTSLK

-453 KRRLLYDHRSQALSS
+453 KRRLLYDHRSQALGS
-468 KDPPVETDTVMKPA
+468 KDPPVEADTVMKPA

-502 PTKEYLTAQRSWQV
+502 PTKEYLAAQRSWQV
-516 WSVLAGGLLFTGLL
+516 WSVLAGGLLFSGLL

-580 DGIISMDHEGKLL
+580 DGIITMDHEGKLL
-593 EFNPAA
+593 ELNPAA
-599 EKMFRYKRADVVGK
+599 EEMFGYKRADVVGK

-622 SLREKHRHG
+622 SLRERHRRG
-631 MAHYL
+631 IAHYL
-636 ATGEGPILGKRIEM
+636 ATGEGPILGNRIEM
-650 PAMRADGT
+650 TAMRADGT
-658 EFPVELSVTRIGQ
+658 EFPVELSVMRIGQ

-677 TGYFRDT
+677 TGYFRDI
-684 TDQKAQEEIRRRSEE
+684 TDQNAQEEIRRRSEE

-730 AIIGFSELI
+730 GIIGFAELM
-739 HDAKLGPVSAEHK
+739 HDGRVGPVSTQHQ
-752 EYLGDILTSARHLL
+752 EYLGDILTSAKHLL
-766 ALINDVLD
+766 QLINDVLD
-774 LAKVEAGKMDFS
+774 LSKVEAGKFEFK
-786 PEPIN
+786 PEPVIPE
-791 LTKLIG
+791 LLVREVCEIVRTL
-797 DLRKIFQPLS
+797 
-807 ASKRLTVEVEVASM
+807 AAHKRIQLGIEIDAAVTGIVADSRS
-821 IEQVVIDPA
+821 
-830 KLKQV
+830 LKQI

-840 SNAIK
+840 SNALK
-845 FTPDGGRVTVR
+845 FTPDEGKVVIRVK
-856 ALPEDPEHFRLE
+856 PENQDYFRIE
-868 VEDTGIGIEP
+868 VEDSGIGIKA
-878 DQISKLFVE
+878 DDLGRLFVE
-887 FQQLEAG
+887 FQQLDAG
-894 ITKKHQGTGLGLAL
+894 SAKKYSGTGLGLAL
-908 TKKIVEAQGG
+908 TKRIVEAHGG
-918 RVGVQSTHGRGSL
+918 KVGVDSTVEKGSI
-931 FHAVLPRNA
+931 FYAVLPRVFHVPGEIVDQERFA
-940 EQKKEF
+940 MAPPGAPLILV
-946 RVEDFPSASS
+946 VEDEP
-956 TTDAPKV
+956 
-963 LVIED
+963 ED
-968 NDQDRNWLIKILAD
+968 RAWLARELAE
-982 AGYSVDAIMTGTEG
+982 AGYAVDTVATGAEALVHCREMRFDAIMLDMMLPDMSGR
-996 IAKAQDNIYSAVL
+996 AVL
-1009 LDLILPDTGGWD
+1009 GK
-1021 ILHSI
+1021 I
-1026 RANGPN
+1026 RERGLNLE
-1032 QSTPVIVVTVV
+1032 TPVIVVSVL
-1043 AEKGVAQGFPIQDYL
+1043 ADKGIGVGYEVRDILA
-1058 VKPIHSDT
+1058 KPVSGDEI
-1066 LLDSLRNAGVEP
+1066 LKALKRCGVEP
-1078 NGIERKVLVVDDDP
+1078 SNRRPILVVDDDESALKLADK
-1092 NTLKIARTALQSS
+1092 TLRAL
-1105 GYRAVCHASPTGG
+1105 GYRAVCRQDVTSALS
-1118 LAAAANSELDAVILD
+1118 AAAKEHPAAVILD
-1133 LLMPEMDGF
+1133 VVIPEINGF
-1142 EFLERL
+1142 EFLKRF
-1148 RQSANNKN
+1148 RNTQAGRRT
-1156 VPVIVWTNKDITME
+1156 PVIVWTGKDLTSAERRHLQSTADSVVMKSE
-1170 EMDRLKRSAQ
+1170 VADELLRELKDCFERRTVTRKGHPGRDLKR
-1180 SIALK
+1180 I
-1185 GRDNIDAVI
+1185 IC
-1194 RDLQRHLP
+1194 
-1202 QSAAN
+1202 
-1207 PSSVEKQIGAASLK
+1207 
-1221 S
+1221 

>member
-80 TGSAASIFKSIF
+80 TGSATSIFKSIF
-92 LVISIGAGASLQAIV
+92 LVVSIGAGASLQAIV

-214 LCFVYTSAW
+214 LSFVYTSAW
-223 EQNRIAAEFERRTDK
+223 EQTRIAAEFERRTDK
-238 VFQELEENFDNYID
+238 VFQELEDNFDNYID

-257 ESFFGSSVNVGR
+257 ESFFGSSVTVGR
-269 QEFKSFVSRWFSRHP
+269 QEFKSFVSRWFLRHR

-326 ARAAPRAEYAPVYYL
+326 ARAAPRAEYVPVYYL

-350 LGFDVASDPIRRE
+350 LGFDVASDPVRRE

-369 DTGKPRATDPTT
+369 DTGKPRATDATT

-421 AFRFSDLIKTSLK
+421 AFRVSDLIKTSLK

-453 KRRLLYDHRSQALSS
+453 KRRLLYDHRSQALGS
-468 KDPPVETDTVMKPA
+468 KDPPVEADTVMKPA

-502 PTKEYLTAQRSWQV
+502 PTKEYLAAQRSWQV
-516 WSVLAGGLLFTGLL
+516 WSVLAGGLLFSGLL

-549 DLQKEITDRKSAEEA
+549 DLQKEITDRKLAEEA
-564 LRKSEARKG
+564 LRKSESRKG

-580 DGIISMDHEGKLL
+580 DGIITMDHEGKLL

-599 EKMFRYKRADVVGK
+599 EEMFRYKRADVVGK

-622 SLREKHRHG
+622 SLREKHRRG

-636 ATGEGPILGKRIEM
+636 ATGEGPILGNRIEM
-650 PAMRADGT
+650 TAMRADGT
-658 EFPVELSVTRIGQ
+658 EFPIELSVMRIGQ

-677 TGYFRDT
+677 TGYFRDI
-684 TDQKAQEEIRRRSEE
+684 TDQNAQEEIRRRSEE

-730 AIIGFSELI
+730 GIIGFAELM
-739 HDAKLGPVSAEHK
+739 HDGRVGPISTQHQ
-752 EYLGDILTSARHLL
+752 EYLGDILTSAKHLL
-766 ALINDVLD
+766 QLINDVLD
-774 LAKVEAGKMDFS
+774 LSKVEAGKFEFK
-786 PEPIN
+786 PEPVIPE
-791 LTKLIG
+791 LLVREVCEIVRTL
-797 DLRKIFQPLS
+797 
-807 ASKRLTVEVEVASM
+807 AAHKRIQLGIEIDAAVTGIVADSRS
-821 IEQVVIDPA
+821 
-830 KLKQV
+830 LKQI

-840 SNAIK
+840 SNALK
-845 FTPDGGRVTVR
+845 FTPDEGKVVIRVK
-856 ALPEDPEHFRLE
+856 PENQDYFRIE
-868 VEDTGIGIEP
+868 VEDSGIGIKA
-878 DQISKLFVE
+878 DDLGRLFVE
-887 FQQLEAG
+887 FQQLDAG
-894 ITKKHQGTGLGLAL
+894 SAKKYSGTGLGLAL
-908 TKKIVEAQGG
+908 TKRIVEAHGG
-918 RVGVQSTHGRGSL
+918 KVGVDSTVEKGSI
-931 FHAVLPRNA
+931 FYAVLPRVFHVPGEIVDQERFA
-940 EQKKEF
+940 MAPPGAPLILV
-946 RVEDFPSASS
+946 VEDEP
-956 TTDAPKV
+956 
-963 LVIED
+963 ED
-968 NDQDRNWLIKILAD
+968 RAWLARELAE
-982 AGYSVDAIMTGTEG
+982 AGYAVDTVATGAEALVHCREMRFDAIMLDMMLPDMSGR
-996 IAKAQDNIYSAVL
+996 AVL
-1009 LDLILPDTGGWD
+1009 GK
-1021 ILHSI
+1021 I
-1026 RANGPN
+1026 RERGLNLE
-1032 QSTPVIVVTVV
+1032 TPVIVVSVL
-1043 AEKGVAQGFPIQDYL
+1043 ADKGIGVGYEVRDILA
-1058 VKPIHSDT
+1058 KPVSGDEI
-1066 LLDSLRNAGVEP
+1066 LKALKRCGVEP
-1078 NGIERKVLVVDDDP
+1078 SNRRPILVVDDDESALKLADK
-1092 NTLKIARTALQSS
+1092 TLRAL
-1105 GYRAVCHASPTGG
+1105 GYRAVCRQDVTSALS
-1118 LAAAANSELDAVILD
+1118 AAAKEHPAAVILD
-1133 LLMPEMDGF
+1133 VVIPEINGF
-1142 EFLERL
+1142 EFLKRF
-1148 RQSANNKN
+1148 RNTQAGRRT
-1156 VPVIVWTNKDITME
+1156 PVIVWTGKDLTSAERRHLQSTADSVVMKSE
-1170 EMDRLKRSAQ
+1170 VADELLRELKDCFERRTVTRKGHPGRDLKR
-1180 SIALK
+1180 I
-1185 GRDNIDAVI
+1185 IC
-1194 RDLQRHLP
+1194 
-1202 QSAAN
+1202 
-1207 PSSVEKQIGAASLK
+1207 
-1221 S
+1221 

>member
-80 TGSAASIFKSIF
+80 TGSATSIFKSIF
-92 LVISIGAGASLQAIV
+92 LVVSIGAGASLQAIV

-223 EQNRIAAEFERRTDK
+223 ERNRIAAEFERRTDK
-238 VFQELEENFDNYID
+238 VFQELEDNFDNYID

-269 QEFKSFVSRWFSRHP
+269 QEFKSFVSRWFLRHR

-350 LGFDVASDPIRRE
+350 LGFDVASDPVRRE

-369 DTGKPRATDPTT
+369 DTGKPRATDATT

-405 RTPEER
+405 KTPEER

-421 AFRFSDLIKTSLK
+421 AFRIDDLIKTSLN
-434 GGEEPKDVEIRLYD
+434 GEEPKDVEIRLYD
-448 DTGGG
+448 DTDGG
-453 KRRLLYDHRSQALSS
+453 KRRLLYDHRSQALGS

-502 PTKEYLTAQRSWQV
+502 PTKEYLAAQRSWQV
-516 WSVLAGGLLFTGLL
+516 WSVLAGGLLFSGLL

-580 DGIISMDHEGKLL
+580 DGIITMDHEGKLL

-599 EKMFRYKRADVVGK
+599 EEMFGCKRADVVGK
-613 SMAELIIPP
+613 SLAELIIPP
-622 SLREKHRHG
+622 SLREKHRRG

-658 EFPVELSVTRIGQ
+658 EFPIELSVMRIGQ

-677 TGYFRDT
+677 TGYFRDI
-684 TDQKAQEEIRRRSEE
+684 TDQNAQEEIRRRSEE

-730 AIIGFSELI
+730 GIIGFAELM
-739 HDAKLGPVSAEHK
+739 HDGRVGPVSTQHQ
-752 EYLGDILTSARHLL
+752 EYLGDILTSAKHLL
-766 ALINDVLD
+766 QLINDVLD
-774 LAKVEAGKMDFS
+774 LSKVEAGKFEFK
-786 PEPIN
+786 PEPVIPE
-791 LTKLIG
+791 LLVREVCEIVRTL
-797 DLRKIFQPLS
+797 
-807 ASKRLTVEVEVASM
+807 AAHKRIQLGIEIDAAVTGIVADSRS
-821 IEQVVIDPA
+821 
-830 KLKQV
+830 LKQI

-840 SNAIK
+840 SNALK
-845 FTPDGGRVTVR
+845 FTPDEGKVVIRVK
-856 ALPEDPEHFRLE
+856 PENQDYFRIE
-868 VEDTGIGIEP
+868 VEDSGIGIKA
-878 DQISKLFVE
+878 DDLGRLFVE
-887 FQQLEAG
+887 FQQLDAG
-894 ITKKHQGTGLGLAL
+894 SAKKYSGTGLGLAL
-908 TKKIVEAQGG
+908 TKRIVEAHGG
-918 RVGVQSTHGRGSL
+918 KVGVDSTVEKGSI
-931 FHAVLPRNA
+931 FYAVLPRVFHVPGEIVDQERFA
-940 EQKKEF
+940 MAPPGAPLILV
-946 RVEDFPSASS
+946 VEDEP
-956 TTDAPKV
+956 
-963 LVIED
+963 ED
-968 NDQDRNWLIKILAD
+968 RAWLARELAE
-982 AGYSVDAIMTGTEG
+982 AGYAVDTVATGAEALVHCREMRFDAIMLDMMLPDMSGR
-996 IAKAQDNIYSAVL
+996 AVL
-1009 LDLILPDTGGWD
+1009 GK
-1021 ILHSI
+1021 I
-1026 RANGPN
+1026 RERGLNLE
-1032 QSTPVIVVTVV
+1032 TPVIVVSVL
-1043 AEKGVAQGFPIQDYL
+1043 ADKGIGVGYEVRDILA
-1058 VKPIHSDT
+1058 KPVSGDEI
-1066 LLDSLRNAGVEP
+1066 LKALKRCGVEP
-1078 NGIERKVLVVDDDP
+1078 SNRRPILVVDDDESALKLADK
-1092 NTLKIARTALQSS
+1092 TLRAL
-1105 GYRAVCHASPTGG
+1105 GYRAVCRQDVTSALS
-1118 LAAAANSELDAVILD
+1118 AAAKEHPAAVILD
-1133 LLMPEMDGF
+1133 VVIPEINGF
-1142 EFLERL
+1142 EFLKRF
-1148 RQSANNKN
+1148 RNTQAGRRT
-1156 VPVIVWTNKDITME
+1156 PVIVWTGKDLTSAERRHLQSTADSVVMKSE
-1170 EMDRLKRSAQ
+1170 VADELLRELKDCFERRTVTRKGHPGRDLKR
-1180 SIALK
+1180 I
-1185 GRDNIDAVI
+1185 IC
-1194 RDLQRHLP
+1194 
-1202 QSAAN
+1202 
-1207 PSSVEKQIGAASLK
+1207 
-1221 S
+1221 